1 MKNARKIKQFYQS
14 VDEDKE
20 HKTFE
25 DHNSKAL
32 VLKN

>member
-14 VDEDKE
+14 VDEDKDQ
-20 HKTFE
+20 KTLE
-25 DHNSKAL
+25 DGKAL